1 VVRQKNFIPWN
12 NLYKKADTAN
22 EDYGETRK
30 RLSQSS
36 SAHFSENAVIEGPK
50 FQENAVI
57 GGAKFQENAV
67 IGGTKF
73 QENAV
78 SFVLIV
84 IFASE

>member
-1 VVRQKNFIPWN
+1 LNYVRSKNIFKIKIFSVYFSWGS
-12 NLYKKADTAN
+12 A
-22 EDYGETRK
+22 DYGETRK

-50 FQENAVI
+50 I
-57 GGAKFQENAV
+57 QENAV